1 MTRTITSLEKE
12 LTIHRRRKAGLLRS
26 LFLWTGLILATIFYG
41 MLVVPSILLKKP
53 DGVHRWA
60 IQWGRFLAR
69 FSGTRIHVRHTE
81 RLHQS
86 GPVILLSNHQSLFDI
101 PVLYAF
107 LDIPFRWMA
116 KSSLFKLPIIGWSM
130 AAADYIP
137 VERGDSK
144 KALKSMFEAAEQIQN
159 GKSVIIFPEGTRGGI
174 DGKMLSFKKGG
185 FILAKKAAVTIQPV
199 VLWGNQ
205 YVLPREDQYLVQRI
219 YSGDVFVEILDPIP
233 PERFADMKPEELSAM
248 IRNVMEEGLERL
260 KKWEFEELSGKVDT
274 SALHSPA
281 KPES

>member
-1 MTRTITSLEKE
+1 MTKTITSLQKE
-12 LTIHRRRKAGLLRS
+12 LTIHQRRKAGLFRS
-26 LFLWTGLILATIFYG
+26 LLLWVGMVLATLFYASAS
-41 MLVVPSILLKKP
+41 VPSIIKKKP

-60 IQWGRFLAR
+60 IQWGRVLAR

-81 RLHQS
+81 RMYQA

-116 KSSLFKLPIIGWSM
+116 KSVLFKIPVIGPAM

-144 KALKSMFEAAEQIQN
+144 KALKSMFDAAEQIHS

-174 DGKMLSFKKGG
+174 DGKMLPFKKGA

-205 YVLPREDQYLVQRI
+205 YVLPREDQYFVQRF

-233 PERFADMKPEELSAM
+233 PERYADLKADQLSDLL
-248 IRNVMEEGLERL
+248 RQVMEEGLERL
-260 KKWEFEELSGKVDT
+260 KKWEFEELSGKEDKTAEVRD
-274 SALHSPA
+274 
-281 KPES
+281 

>member
-1 MTRTITSLEKE
+1 MTETITSPEKE
-12 LTIHRRRKAGLLRS
+12 QTIHLRKGGLFRS
-26 LFLWTGLILATIFYG
+26 IFLWIGVVVITLLYGTI
-41 MLVVPSILLKKP
+41 VAPSIIRKKP
-53 DGVHRWA
+53 DSVHRWA
-60 IQWGRFLAR
+60 IRWGRALAR

-81 RLHQS
+81 RMHQT

-116 KSSLFKLPIIGWSM
+116 KSALFKIPVIGSAM
-130 AAADYIP
+130 TAADYIP

-144 KALKSMFEAAEQIQN
+144 KALKSMFDAAEQIRS

-174 DGKMLSFKKGG
+174 DGKMLPFKKGA

-205 YVLPREDQYLVQRI
+205 YVLPREDRYLVQRF
-219 YSGDVFVEILDPIP
+219 YPGDVFVEILEPIP
-233 PERFADMKPEELSAM
+233 PERYADLNADQLSDLL
-248 IRNVMEEGLERL
+248 RQVMEEGLERL
-260 KKWEFEELSGKVDT
+260 KKWESDKLSGK
-274 SALHSPA
+274 
-281 KPES
+281 